1 MISYPI
7 VLVIQEE
14 HGPLEIGP
22 TEENVVEGLEVLK
35 GNPLGLAIE
44 PVRHHLDH
52 LLLLLLRDGGG
63 VEQVSAEVRLGDVVL
78 GVLSVPEK

>member
-1 MISYPI
+1 MYPTKENI
-7 VLVIQEE
+7 VERLEALE
-14 HGPLEIGP
+14 GNAPLLLI
-22 TEENVVEGLEVLK
+22 LE
-35 GNPLGLAIE
+35 PLS
-44 PVRHHLDH
+44 HHLDH